1 MWRSRAIR
9 VIHIVLV
16 GLFFSLMLYAGLV
29 SAEDKHLG
37 VATCDSS
44 NCHGNAV
51 RQTGDNVWLNEYRIW
66 LSYDYH
72 SRAYKTLQSPQSRMI
87 AQKLGLSSATT
98 ADICLDC
105 HADNMPG
112 DLQGSKFQIS
122 DGVSCEACHGGA
134 ERWIDSHD
142 NAGVTHADN
151 IANGLY
157 PLDDPTARAQM
168 CLGCHM
174 GTKDKFATHRI
185 MGAGH
190 PRLSFELETFTIN
203 QPPHFSMDE
212 DYRQRKQK
220 VDGATLWVT
229 GQVESARRFLQLLQS
244 DLNKTANGF
253 PEFSLYDCQ
262 GCHHGLD
269 QEDLRWYKQRKNA
282 GYEPGMPRVADHHL
296 QMMRAISDV
305 LSPSATAELNAGIK
319 NLATASSQ
327 GPAAVKAAAGELE
340 QSIARLEAGWKQS
353 SVSQAQV
360 RQLRK
365 ALVARAASGRE
376 VDYGT
381 AEQGLLGIVT
391 LTTYLG
397 ESDAKAGAVDQLFD
411 ALGNDEDFSPKRYAA
426 AAKRVAGRF

>member
-1 MWRSRAIR
+1 MWVNRTSRF
-9 VIHIVLV
+9 IHVVLV
-16 GLFFSLMLYAGLV
+16 GSFISLILLAGIAQ
-29 SAEDKHLG
+29 AEDQHLG

-72 SRAYKTLQSPQSRMI
+72 SRSYKTLQSPQSRMI

-112 DLQGSKFQIS
+112 NLQGSKFQIS

-134 ERWIDSHD
+134 ERWIDTHD

-151 IANGLY
+151 VANGLY
-157 PLDDPTARAQM
+157 PLDDPTERAKL

-174 GTKDKFATHRI
+174 GTQDKFTTHRI

-190 PRLSFELETFTIN
+190 PRLSFELETFSIN

-220 VDGATLWVT
+220 VDGATLWVA
-229 GQVESARRFLQLLQS
+229 GQAESASRFLELLQS
-244 DLNKTANGF
+244 GLSKTENGF
-253 PEFSLYDCQ
+253 PEFSFYDCQ

-269 QEDLRWYKQRKNA
+269 QEDLRWYTQRKNV
-282 GYEPGMPRVADHHL
+282 GYKPGVPRIADHHL
-296 QMMRAISDV
+296 QMLRVISGV
-305 LSPSATAELNAGIK
+305 LDPSGTAELDAGINK
-319 NLATASSQ
+319 LAAASAQ
-327 GPAAVKAAAGELE
+327 GPAAINTAAAELA
-340 QSIARLEAGWKQS
+340 QIVSRQQAAWKQAG
-353 SVSQAQV
+353 VSQTKI
-360 RQLRK
+360 RQIRK

-381 AEQGLLGIVT
+381 AEQGLLGVVT

-397 ESDAKAGAVDQLFD
+397 ENDAKAAAVDQLFD
-411 ALGNDEDFSPKRYAA
+411 ALGNDEDFSPKRYTA
-426 AAKRVAGRF
+426 AAKRVAGSF